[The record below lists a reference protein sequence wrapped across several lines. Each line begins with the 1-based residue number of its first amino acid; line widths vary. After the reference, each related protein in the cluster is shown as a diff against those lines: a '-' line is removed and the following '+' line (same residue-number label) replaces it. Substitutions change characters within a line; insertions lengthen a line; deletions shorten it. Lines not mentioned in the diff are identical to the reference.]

1 MMTSWHREH
10 KGKALGFLMT
20 TLGLLVLRPAI
31 LVLGAL
37 WTIDVVGVHLLVLLL
52 LLLRQTFPVLPLL
65 GSQALPLLAD
75 RL

>member
-1 MMTSWHREH
+1 MMTSWHREN
-10 KGKALGFLMT
+10 KGKTLRFLMT
-20 TLGLLVLRPAI
+20 TLGLLVLRAAI

-37 WTIDVVGVHLLVLLL
+37 WTINVVGVHLLMLLL
-52 LLLRQTFPVLPLL
+52 LLLGETFPVLPLL